1 MQWKLALYYNV
12 ESGNFLLAIND
23 KAFLGMPYK
32 ASLAPP
38 GPQNIE
44 TGTITLNGVLLHE
57 GYTQYT
63 AGMLD
68 EWRGQKSIEAVT
80 EAYIGDR
87 FACSSSDALNLVLE
101 DLACNIDSEQGLK
114 KFCIEGFSD
123 QNTLEEWPLSQ
134 LVMKSHHLEEL
145 TIRSL
150 HDTTAANRS

>member
-1 MQWKLALYYNV
+1 MQWKLALYYHV

-23 KAFLGMPYK
+23 KAFHGMPYK

-44 TGTITLNGVLLHE
+44 AGEIKLNGVEVHS

-80 EAYIGDR
+80 DVNI
-87 FACSSSDALNLVLE
+87 FNLTCSSSDALNLVFE

-114 KFCIEGFSD
+114 KF
-123 QNTLEEWPLSQ
+123 
-134 LVMKSHHLEEL
+134 
-145 TIRSL
+145 
-150 HDTTAANRS
+150 